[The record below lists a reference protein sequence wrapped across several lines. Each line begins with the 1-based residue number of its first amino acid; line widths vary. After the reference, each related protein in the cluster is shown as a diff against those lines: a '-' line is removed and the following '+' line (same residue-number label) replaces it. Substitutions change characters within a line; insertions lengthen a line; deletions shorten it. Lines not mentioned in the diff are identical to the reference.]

1 MVKVRVMG
9 TKKEIIR
16 FQRVLRKCPD
26 IRMNEPSDIFT
37 MKGTNNYF
45 RNYMEVRFLE
55 KKRVAN

>member
-16 FQRVLRKCPD
+16 FQKVLIKCPD
-26 IRMNEPSDIFT
+26 LRMNEPSDIFT

>member
-1 MVKVRVMG
+1 MG

-16 FQRVLRKCPD
+16 FQKVLRKCPD